1 MVPAIGSH
9 PDYNS
14 FTRRVVVYKARMATV
29 RLAGSWKLS
38 EVQEAMNLFE
48 KFSVAL
54 PLSKYL
60 QVYGTDSDRQKW
72 QRMAG
77 LIRLTEQQQQIL
89 QSFRRQMNVLV
100 LAGAWCGDCV
110 HQCPIFERFAEVAP
124 VIITRYLDRDAH
136 PDAQDAL
143 LINGGRRVPVV
154 VFFSEDG
161 YEVARYG
168 DRTLSRY
175 RQLAGELRGAGCS
188 SGLAPADDLVL
199 EQVIQDWL
207 NEFERV
213 QWILRLSPRLRQKH
227 GD

>member
-1 MVPAIGSH
+1 
-9 PDYNS
+9 
-14 FTRRVVVYKARMATV
+14 
-29 RLAGSWKLS
+29 
-38 EVQEAMNLFE
+38 MNLFD
-48 KFSVAL
+48 KFSLAL
-54 PLSKYL
+54 PLREYL
-60 QVYGTDSDRQKW
+60 QHYGTENDRQKW
-72 QRMAG
+72 QRMAEM
-77 LIRLTEQQQQIL
+77 IQLTAEQQQVL
-89 QSFRRQMNVLV
+89 RSFRRQMNVLV

-110 HQCPIFERFAEVAP
+110 NQCPIFERFTEVAP
-124 VIITRYLDRDAH
+124 VIVTRYLDRDAH
-136 PDAQDAL
+136 PDVQDAL

-175 RQLAGELRGAGCS
+175 RQLAGELRGAGCPT
-188 SGLAPADDLVL
+188 GLVPAEDSVL
-199 EQVIQDWL
+199 GQVVQEWL